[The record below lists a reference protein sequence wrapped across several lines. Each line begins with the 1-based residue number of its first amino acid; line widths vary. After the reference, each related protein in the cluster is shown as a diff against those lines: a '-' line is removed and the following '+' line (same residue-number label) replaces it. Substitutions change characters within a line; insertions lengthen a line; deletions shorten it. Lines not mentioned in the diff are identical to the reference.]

1 MNTPERIYALSTSS
15 QIENPD
21 RNDRIRLATHRGL
34 DQSVPVRTFV
44 IVHVSERETR
54 SWQIVSPVID
64 QL

>member
-1 MNTPERIYALSTSS
+1 MNALERIYALSTSS

-21 RNDRIRLATHRGL
+21 RNDRIRLATLRGL
-34 DQSVPVRTFV
+34 DQSVPVQTFV
-44 IVHVSERETR
+44 IVSERETR